1 MQNKIK
7 TKKEVFNL
15 ISDNLHLCSSI
26 KKYFRLEINEH
37 KYLNKLMLKLA
48 YLEIYIEYN
57 VFESHLGK
65 IEFFYDQL
73 FNLNNE
79 LKRISLS
86 NSFYYPQTR
95 LSIKFDGD
103 IYGRNR

>member
-1 MQNKIK
+1 MIK
-7 TKKEVFNL
+7 L
-15 ISDNLHLCSSI
+15 G
-26 KKYFRLEINEH
+26 
-37 KYLNKLMLKLA
+37 

-57 VFESHLGK
+57 VFEVHIGK
-65 IEFFYDQL
+65 IEFFYNQL

-86 NSFYYPQTR
+86 NSFYYPQTK